1 MQSNST
7 DASHLYHYRIDY
19 WSEECYRVLG
29 FGPRD
34 GLPRIK
40 ELIRFCN
47 KLLAANE
54 LLQIVRVAR
63 SLKRDLIGGGVDFAE
78 IVRR

>member
-1 MQSNST
+1 MRAAPSEGEYVMLFSLE
-7 DASHLYHYRIDY
+7 SMHLAAGSSDVGGSVRQL
-19 WSEECYRVLG
+19 RLT
-29 FGPRD
+29 
-34 GLPRIK
+34 
-40 ELIRFCN
+40 
-47 KLLAANE
+47 LLAAKE